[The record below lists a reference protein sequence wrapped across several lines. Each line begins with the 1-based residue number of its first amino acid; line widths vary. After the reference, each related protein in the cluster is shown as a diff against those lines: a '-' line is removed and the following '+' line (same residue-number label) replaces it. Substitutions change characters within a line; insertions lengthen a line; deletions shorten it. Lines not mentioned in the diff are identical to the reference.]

1 MSKRARYEDPWD
13 DDAKPESWDDIPGHN
28 HEDVLDRMGKRLHDY
43 LLQLKIMG
51 KLTATHVTTIAYFH
65 KLSGGRGCSRL
76 ALPAKKEHNSV
87 NPDLKNASRIL

>member
-1 MSKRARYEDPWD
+1 MLKRVRYEDPWD
-13 DDAKPESWDDIPGHN
+13 EDPWDTIPAHKDEN
-28 HEDVLDRMGKRLHDY
+28 ALERMGKRLHDY

-65 KLSGGRGCSRL
+65 KSRGGRGCSRL
-76 ALPAKKEHNSV
+76 ALPALKELNNL